1 MIYNNILELV
11 GKTPMVQLNKYMS
24 KYNLGGNIIA
34 KLENTNPMNSVK
46 DRVALQMVVDA
57 EEDGRI
63 NSSTTLIEATSGNT
77 GIGLALVAAI
87 KGYKLIITMP
97 ETMSIERVQIL
108 KAFGAEVVL
117 TPGSE
122 GMKGSI
128 RRAEE
133 LNAEIENSVVMSQ
146 FTNQSVVKVHRINTG
161 KEILNDMEGDVDI
174 LVAGVGTGGTL
185 TGASQALKAH
195 NPAIKVIAV
204 EPAGSP
210 MISKGEK
217 GPHKIPGIGAGFIP
231 EVLDVNIIDEVI
243 TVSDADAAATAKEL
257 LVTEGLY
264 VGVSAGA
271 AVYAAKQAAGKQEN
285 KGKNIVVILPDSGY
299 RYMSNN
305 IFD

>member
-1 MIYNNILELV
+1 MIYNDVLELV
-11 GKTPMVQLNKYMS
+11 GKTPMVKLNKYIK

-63 NSSTTLIEATSGNT
+63 NSNTTLIEATSGNT

-133 LNAEIENSVVMSQ
+133 LTSEIENSVVMSQ

-161 KEILNDMEGDVDI
+161 KEILNDLNGDVDI

-195 NPAIKVIAV
+195 NPNIKTIAV

-231 EVLDVNIIDEVI
+231 EVLDVDMIDEVI

-271 AVYAAKQAAGKQEN
+271 AVYAAKQAAARKEN
-285 KGKNIVVILPDSGY
+285 KDKNIVVILPDSGY

>member
-11 GKTPMVQLNKYMS
+11 GKTPMVKLNKYMS

-133 LNAEIENSVVMSQ
+133 LNTEIENSVVMSQ

-161 KEILNDMEGDVDI
+161 KEILNDLEGDVDI

-185 TGASQALKAH
+185 TGAGQALKAH

-231 EVLDVNIIDEVI
+231 EVLDVNIIDEII

-271 AVYAAKQAAGKQEN
+271 AVYAAKQAAERQEN
-285 KGKNIVVILPDSGY
+285 TGKNIVVILPDSGY